1 MPPLTPE
8 LLATEITNFL
18 SASQFFR
25 SFAEEEEEEE
35 EQGTGNV
42 LTNRL

>member
-25 SFAEEEEEEE
+25 SFAEEEEEE
-35 EQGTGNV
+35 QGTGDV